1 MPRGP
6 ACRVAG
12 PPQDHS
18 RTPRPT
24 LTLETFP
31 CILTHPTQASES
43 AHVDDAM
50 EVDRAVSLED
60 TSLEMSRRSAAFS
73 GLAAAV
79 AANISLPI
87 GAAVAAEPAKKVV
100 AVPYTPYQVQSDSS
114 EEAIL
119 VAKSLKAAGARLYG
133 AFWCENCNKQKEL
146 LGKQAMEYINYVECF
161 PNGVYQNSPDGRED
175 VTKPDSICEGYTSA
189 WPLWV
194 VPKGG
199 DESGDEIGV
208 QGKINKPKEL
218 ERLIRE
224 AKGDKFDALAYFTS
238 GGDGYVTP
246 DKVDAK

>member
-1 MPRGP
+1 M
-6 ACRVAG
+6 
-12 PPQDHS
+12 
-18 RTPRPT
+18 
-24 LTLETFP
+24 
-31 CILTHPTQASES
+31 
-43 AHVDDAM
+43 
-50 EVDRAVSLED
+50 
-60 TSLEMSRRSAAFS
+60 
-73 GLAAAV
+73 
-79 AANISLPI
+79 
-87 GAAVAAEPAKKVV
+87 
-100 AVPYTPYQVQSDSS
+100 QSDSS

-189 WPLWV
+189 WPPWV

-224 AKGDKFDALAYFTS
+224 AKGDRFDALAYFTS

>member
-1 MPRGP
+1 M
-6 ACRVAG
+6 
-12 PPQDHS
+12 
-18 RTPRPT
+18 
-24 LTLETFP
+24 
-31 CILTHPTQASES
+31 
-43 AHVDDAM
+43 DDAM

-199 DESGDEIGV
+199 DESGDEIGG

-224 AKGDKFDALAYFTS
+224 AKGDRFDALAYFTS